1 MCFDEPLDCAINE
14 DELKIMSFNEILD
27 TEFNRKSA
35 VIDGLLYR
43 GTYVLAGA
51 PKSGKSFL
59 AEQIAFHVATGTPLW
74 NYEVRQGTVL
84 YLALEDTYKRLQTRL
99 YRMFRTSEAKNLYF
113 ATYAHSLDNGLLDS
127 LNLFID
133 KHGDTSLIIID
144 TLQKVREASN
154 NYSYSKDYEVISA
167 LKQFA
172 DTRGCCLLLIHHTRK
187 QKADDVFEMI
197 SGTNGILGSADGAM
211 ILNKANRTD
220 TSAILSVSG
229 RDQADMRIKLKRNP
243 TTLAWNMV
251 AVEQEVYEESN
262 DPIIEAIARFV
273 NDNQPQWSG
282 TATELNDLL
291 SLNMKPNAL
300 SRHLNVHSLDLIEK
314 HIHYSTSRSHTG
326 RKITLNYENNSNE
339 AEKHV
344 C

>member
-1 MCFDEPLDCAINE
+1 
-14 DELKIMSFNEILD
+14 
-27 TEFNRKSA
+27 
-35 VIDGLLYR
+35 
-43 GTYVLAGA
+43 
-51 PKSGKSFL
+51 
-59 AEQIAFHVATGTPLW
+59 
-74 NYEVRQGTVL
+74 
-84 YLALEDTYKRLQTRL
+84 
-99 YRMFRTSEAKNLYF
+99 
-113 ATYAHSLDNGLLDS
+113 
-127 LNLFID
+127 
-133 KHGDTSLIIID
+133 
-144 TLQKVREASN
+144 
-154 NYSYSKDYEVISA
+154 
-167 LKQFA
+167 
-172 DTRGCCLLLIHHTRK
+172 
-187 QKADDVFEMI
+187 MI

-243 TTLAWNMV
+243 NTLAWNMV

-282 TATELNDLL
+282 TATELTDLL